1 MKAGTTTAD
10 VRRSSAEFL
19 DATSEFCKVPAC
31 GVRVL
36 AARPLRIPREL
47 VERTFRRLHSGN
59 DADPRVDEDSVRKEV
74 TSFGTFLSSL
84 CHEFCHH
91 LEQLVNP
98 APDKKKPELAK
109 VEAIRDWR
117 TNTDPSS
124 RRLPTF
130 PTGSPVG
137 LPHWLRY
144 FIPTCGTASR

>member
-19 DATSEFCKVPAC
+19 DATSEFYKVPAC

-109 VEAIRDWR
+109 VEAIRG
-117 TNTDPSS
+117 TDES
-124 RRLPTF
+124 
-130 PTGSPVG
+130 TGGVKRF
-137 LPHWLRY
+137 L
-144 FIPTCGTASR
+144 

>member
-19 DATSEFCKVPAC
+19 DATSEFYKVPAC

-36 AARPLRIPREL
+36 AARPLRVPREL

-109 VEAIRDWR
+109 VEAIRG
-117 TNTDPSS
+117 TDES
-124 RRLPTF
+124 
-130 PTGSPVG
+130 TGGVKRF
-137 LPHWLRY
+137 L
-144 FIPTCGTASR
+144 

>member
-19 DATSEFCKVPAC
+19 DATSEFYKVPAC

-36 AARPLRIPREL
+36 AARPLRVPREL
-47 VERTFRRLHSGN
+47 VERTFRRLHSN
-59 DADPRVDEDSVRKEV
+59 DAADPRVDEDSVRKEV

-109 VEAIRDWR
+109 VEAIRG
-117 TNTDPSS
+117 TDES
-124 RRLPTF
+124 
-130 PTGSPVG
+130 TGGVKRF
-137 LPHWLRY
+137 L
-144 FIPTCGTASR
+144 

>member
-19 DATSEFCKVPAC
+19 DATSEFYKVPAC

-98 APDKKKPELAK
+98 APDKKKPEPAK
-109 VEAIRDWR
+109 VEAIRG
-117 TNTDPSS
+117 TDES
-124 RRLPTF
+124 
-130 PTGSPVG
+130 TGGVKRF
-137 LPHWLRY
+137 L
-144 FIPTCGTASR
+144 